1 MTDLILRDLSDGI
14 LRLTLNDPATRN
26 SLSSK
31 MIEELLVALRGA
43 KARVIIIAA
52 NGPAF
57 SSGHNLK
64 EITSHRADAD
74 DGRSFFK
81 TLFDSCAELMLAIT
95 DSPCPVIAEVDG
107 LASAA
112 GCQLVASCDLAIATD
127 RSTFCTPGVNIG
139 LFCSTP
145 MVALTRAVQ
154 RKHAMEML
162 LTGDLIRAPEALR
175 MGLIN
180 RMTTHNELKPAT
192 QELAQKI
199 ASKSATAIKIGK
211 QAFDA
216 QADMPL
222 TDAYALMAQIM
233 AENLLQADAHEG
245 IGAFVQKRH
254 PRWEQDL

>member
-1 MTDLILRDLSDGI
+1 MTDLILRDLSDGM

-43 KARVIIIAA
+43 KARVIVIAA

-64 EITSHRADAD
+64 EITAHRADTD
-74 DGRSFFK
+74 EGRGFFK
-81 TLFDSCAELMLAIT
+81 SLFDSCAELMLAIT
-95 DSPCPVIAEVDG
+95 SSPCPVVAEIDG

-162 LTGDLIRAPEALR
+162 LTGDAISAPEALR

-180 RMTTHNELKPAT
+180 RMTTHNELKTVT
-192 QELAQKI
+192 QEFAQKI
-199 ASKSATAIKIGK
+199 ASKSAAAIKIGK
-211 QAFDA
+211 QAFDV

-222 TDAYALMAQIM
+222 ADAYAFMAQIM

-254 PRWEQDL
+254 PKWEQDL

>member
-1 MTDLILRDLSDGI
+1 MSELILRDLSDGI
-14 LRLTLNDPATRN
+14 LRITLNDPPTRN
-26 SLSSK
+26 SLSHK
-31 MIEELLVALRGA
+31 MIGELQAALGVAGA
-43 KARVIIIAA
+43 RAIIIAA

-64 EITSHRADAD
+64 EITAHRIDPD
-74 DGRSFFK
+74 EGRGFFK
-81 TLFDSCAELMLAIT
+81 DLFERCAELMLAIAN
-95 DSPCPVIAEVDG
+95 SPCPVIAEVDG

-145 MVALTRAVQ
+145 MVALTRTVQ

-162 LTGDLIRAPEALR
+162 LTGDVISAPEALR

-180 RMTTHNELKPAT
+180 RITTHNELKAAT
-192 QELAQKI
+192 QELAQKV
-199 ASKSATAIKIGK
+199 ASKSAAAIKIGK

-216 QADMPL
+216 QAAMPARE
-222 TDAYALMAQIM
+222 AYAFMAQIM
-233 AENLLQADAHEG
+233 AENLLLADAHEG
-245 IGAFVQKRH
+245 IGAFIQKRK
-254 PRWEQDL
+254 PAWDQDR